1 MRQFRKATIKEVA
14 ARSGVSTTTVSDF
27 LSGRKN
33 ACSPETAERIRQAV
47 SALHYTPS
55 SLTRGLRHRT
65 TTTIG
70 VCLLNPLDP
79 DVAFGFFFLERL
91 WRGIMKQAD
100 DENYSL
106 LHYPHSVRDSTSC
119 AAFLDGRIDGL
130 LLHAHDNARAV
141 PLAAAGMPTVL
152 LTRSLQ
158 LPEGCG
164 AVWADEAQTVRL
176 ALEHLWSLGHRR
188 IAHVAGPVGAQ
199 ETSGL
204 PADENTGRE
213 DIALRRLEGYCAW
226 MRERQRH
233 DPALIAYAQA
243 WAAPQ
248 AAQYLQVWRS
258 LAQPPTAVFCA
269 NDAQARDIIAAAQR
283 MGWRVPE
290 ELSVV
295 GVDNSHE
302 ARDCDPPLTSVEVP
316 IDAVGR
322 EALRALLRLIQGAP
336 LEQCRVALPVTDL
349 IVRRSTAVCRAS

>member
-79 DVAFGFFFLERL
+79 DIAFGFFFLERL

-164 AVWADEAQTVRL
+164 AVWADE
-176 ALEHLWSLGHRR
+176 
-188 IAHVAGPVGAQ
+188 
-199 ETSGL
+199 
-204 PADENTGRE
+204 NTGRE
-213 DIALRRLEGYCAW
+213 DIALRRLKGYCAW

-248 AAQYLQVWRS
+248 AAQQLKEIEANPHMPPAAKEAARATILQNQNREGPRG
-258 LAQPPTAVFCA
+258 LET
-269 NDAQARDIIAAAQR
+269 
-283 MGWRVPE
+283 
-290 ELSVV
+290 
-295 GVDNSHE
+295 GV
-302 ARDCDPPLTSVEVP
+302 TK
-316 IDAVGR
+316 
-322 EALRALLRLIQGAP
+322 
-336 LEQCRVALPVTDL
+336 
-349 IVRRSTAVCRAS
+349 